1 MAVRAHQLQI
11 VDHNHVQ
18 PVLHF
23 QPSAAGAKLR
33 RRDAGRIVDIDI
45 GGRQRAERRGQRNPV
60 VVAQRAMANGLH
72 VHARIRA
79 QKAHRELILR
89 HFQREN
95 RRRLARHRR
104 RVADQVH
111 AKARLAHRRARA
123 DNHQFASMQASQQV
137 IQIHKARR
145 HTVDAALQ
153 LGQLLNAQIGIRQNV
168 RNMRQR
174 ASLVTAHDDIKN
186 RLFRHAEDVAH
197 CFGLLIACGGDVP
210 RRLNHA
216 AQRRLFIHNLHIGA
230 RVDRRRHALA
240 QFDEIVRAADALQRA
255 APGQLVIHRHQIN
268 GHALRIE
275 RMHRVENFPVCG
287 LIEIIRRKQLKG
299 QRQRLSVLH
308 HAAQHAFFRIG
319 IVGRY
324 THNCL
329 VHNVLPF

>member
-1 MAVRAHQLQI
+1 
-11 VDHNHVQ
+11 
-18 PVLHF
+18 
-23 QPSAAGAKLR
+23 
-33 RRDAGRIVDIDI
+33 
-45 GGRQRAERRGQRNPV
+45 
-60 VVAQRAMANGLH
+60 MANGLH

-123 DNHQFASMQASQQV
+123 DNHQFAPVQAGQQV

-153 LGQLLNAQIGIRQNV
+153 LGQLLDAQIGIRQNV

-174 ASLVTAHDDIKN
+174 ASLVAAHDDIKN

-216 AQRRLFIHNLHIGA
+216 AQRRLFIHNLHISA

-240 QFDEIVRAADALQRA
+240 QFDEIVRAADTLQRA
-255 APGQLVIHRHQIN
+255 APGQLVVHRHQIN